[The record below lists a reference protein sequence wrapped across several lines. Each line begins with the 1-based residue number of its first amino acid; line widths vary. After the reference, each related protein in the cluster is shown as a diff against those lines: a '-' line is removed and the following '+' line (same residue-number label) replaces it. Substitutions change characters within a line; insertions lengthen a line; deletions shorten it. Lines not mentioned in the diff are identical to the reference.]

1 MQANLVTLIR
11 IFLVF
16 VVIGLYQVSTIA
28 CAVAVLLTIATL
40 YMDALDGIIAR
51 RLGTESDLGAMF
63 DIAGDRIVE
72 NVFWVYFAAIG
83 MVSFWAAT
91 IVVAR
96 SFLIDWLRTLAFI
109 DAGKTPFG
117 SKTMMHSRWAKAL
130 VSSRFS
136 RGLYGF
142 TKSVVFVYLGAV
154 LLIQSGQTEYGWS
167 LGVSTEILLLTG
179 QAIVWLTVVMCLVR
193 GVPVVWDSQ
202 EVLFRK
208 MFPGLLRD

>member
-16 VVIGLYQVSTIA
+16 LVIGLYKVNTIA
-28 CAVAVLLTIATL
+28 CGIAVLLTIATL

-51 RLGTESDLGAMF
+51 RLGIESDLGAMF

-72 NVFWVYFAAIG
+72 NVFWVYFASIG
-83 MVSFWAAT
+83 MASVWAAA

-96 SFLIDWLRTLAFI
+96 SFLIDWLRTLAFV
-109 DAGKTPFG
+109 DAGQTAFG
-117 SKTMMHSRWAKAL
+117 SKTMMQSRWAKAL

-136 RGLYGF
+136 RALYGF
-142 TKSVVFVYLGAV
+142 TKAVVFVYLGAV
-154 LLIQSGQTEYGWS
+154 LLIQSGQAEYGWS
-167 LGVSTEILLLTG
+167 IGVSTELLMLVG
-179 QAIVWLTVVMCLVR
+179 QVIVWLTVVMCIVR
-193 GVPVVWDSQ
+193 GIPVIWDSQ
-202 EVLFRK
+202 DVLFRK